1 MGGST
6 RGSVI
11 RIACLVTL
19 TGEDKTAGGNA
30 ATAAAASIA
39 SRRCGASEE
48 AEIGS
53 AKGARG
59 LEVREESSGRSRTRR
74 RRGYGR
80 RRG

>member
-59 LEVREESSGRSRTRR
+59 LEEESSGRSRTRR